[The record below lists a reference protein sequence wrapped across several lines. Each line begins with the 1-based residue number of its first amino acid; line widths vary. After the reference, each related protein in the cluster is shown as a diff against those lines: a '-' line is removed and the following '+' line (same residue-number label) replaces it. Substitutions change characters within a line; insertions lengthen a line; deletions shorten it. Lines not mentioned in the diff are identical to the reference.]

1 MWFNQ
6 SVSAAFDFYSVEKH
20 TMEVNRDQKQFG
32 DQHSEKYI
40 LCSTEDWRFGT
51 T

>member
-32 DQHSEKYI
+32 DQHS
-40 LCSTEDWRFGT
+40 TEDCRFGT